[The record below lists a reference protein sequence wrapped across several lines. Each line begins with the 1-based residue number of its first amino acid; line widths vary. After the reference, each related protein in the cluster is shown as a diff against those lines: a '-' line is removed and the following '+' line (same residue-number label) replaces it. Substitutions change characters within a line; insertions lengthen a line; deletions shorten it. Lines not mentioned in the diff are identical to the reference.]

1 MAAVADAAWKRGAEI
16 AVVHQGTLRLMA
28 VARHGRVIQAP
39 APGFGYPMSVAA
51 LDVDDAREVLT
62 PLVAGAL
69 RAGDV
74 VMSARSAALR
84 SAKIGDQ
91 IVLEGWNLDL
101 VEARV
106 GAIVDDAEID
116 WVELVLPADM
126 ATRLGLLRPAR
137 LLVWGEAGPDAI
149 ANSINLELGPGP
161 VKVTAPGDQ
170 SDEDWVLP
178 TVLVKERFGE
188 FSFRPEPGGGI
199 EIDSTWLDSSIVMVD
214 LPLVGTMRCHR
225 LVVPYLAAALR
236 QVEASGLART
246 VDYADTQLAGG
257 CFNPRLMKGGDRGFA
272 ISRHSWGIAFDLNPS
287 TNPFGGEVTLPTEV
301 GELFRGFGFS
311 WGAGFLVPD
320 GMHFEWRQLLAE
332 LPPCV
337 ELVSDL
343 AYRQVASLVV
353 YARSQPCL

>member
-1 MAAVADAAWKRGAEI
+1 
-16 AVVHQGTLRLMA
+16 
-28 VARHGRVIQAP
+28 
-39 APGFGYPMSVAA
+39 
-51 LDVDDAREVLT
+51 
-62 PLVAGAL
+62 
-69 RAGDV
+69 
-74 VMSARSAALR
+74 
-84 SAKIGDQ
+84 
-91 IVLEGWNLDL
+91 
-101 VEARV
+101 
-106 GAIVDDAEID
+106 
-116 WVELVLPADM
+116 
-126 ATRLGLLRPAR
+126 
-137 LLVWGEAGPDAI
+137 
-149 ANSINLELGPGP
+149 
-161 VKVTAPGDQ
+161 
-170 SDEDWVLP
+170 
-178 TVLVKERFGE
+178 
-188 FSFRPEPGGGI
+188 
-199 EIDSTWLDSSIVMVD
+199 MVD